1 MKRIGMALGALVLL
15 TAGFAPLAASAAKAD
30 LPPISKEDKDKGMKE
45 APAVVQALK
54 LSCEVTDARFIGNLS
69 MNSKDGKPAGGP
81 TYEVACKDGSGYS
94 FMNKQPDPLVIDCL
108 SATEAGAMACR
119 LPGNADPKQGLTHYF
134 VEAGRPCTLKS
145 AKYLGATPTGVAFY
159 EAACVEG
166 AGYVIQ
172 TAARGSGGKAVVQPC
187 IALYDSKL
195 ACTLTTKDQSIAAAK
210 AVFATSGKPCDVTD
224 LRYIGQ
230 TQDGKD
236 AWEMACAA
244 KGSGYM
250 AISDLSGKV
259 TQAVPCANA
268 SMMFGGCKLTDTTVA
283 ETEEAGVY
291 TKLATDGGFPCTV
304 SKYRYIGVTNSTP
317 KREVVELACSNRPDG
332 TIAVL
337 AADKGVK
344 SDFYDC
350 VRAGQLGQ
358 DCKLNSPQSAY
369 DSLTKALVA
378 KGRTTCK
385 VSGARY
391 IGATES
397 KNDVIEVA
405 CSDGGPG
412 FVLHMPQ
419 GANTV
424 AEVLSC
430 GQSASAGAPCKLPT
444 NVKK

>member
-30 LPPISKEDKDKGMKE
+30 LPPISKEDQAKGMKE
-45 APAVVQALK
+45 APAIVQTLK
-54 LSCEVTDARFIGNLS
+54 LSCDVTDARFIGNLT
-69 MNSKDGKPAGGP
+69 MNNKDGKPAGGP
-81 TYEVACKDGSGYS
+81 AYEVACKTGGGYT
-94 FMNKQPDPLVIDCL
+94 FLNKQPDPVVLDCL
-108 SATEAGAMACR
+108 AAGESGALACR
-119 LPGNADPKQGLTHYF
+119 LPGNSDPKQVLAPYLAD
-134 VEAGRPCTLKS
+134 AGRTCTLKA
-145 AKYLGATPTGVAFY
+145 AKYLGATPAGVTFY
-159 EAACVEG
+159 EAACTEG
-166 AGYVIQ
+166 PGYVIQ
-172 TAARGSGGKAVVQPC
+172 TAVRGSGGKALVQPC
-187 IALYDSKL
+187 IALYDTKL

-210 AVFATSGKPCDVTD
+210 TVFATSGKSCDVTD
-224 LRYIGQ
+224 VRFIGQ

-236 AWEMACAA
+236 AWEVACAA
-244 KGSGYM
+244 KGVGFM
-250 AISDLSGKV
+250 TVSDGAGKV

-304 SKYRYIGVTNSTP
+304 SKYRYIGVTNGTP
-317 KREVVELACSNRPDG
+317 KREVVELVCSNRPDG

-358 DCKLNSPQSAY
+358 ECKLNSPQSAY
-369 DSLTKALVA
+369 DSITKALVA

-385 VSGARY
+385 VAGARY
-391 IGATES
+391 IGATEA

-405 CSDGGPG
+405 CADGGPG

-419 GANTV
+419 VGNTV